1 MNRIVIFSSDA
12 WVLHTDLNFTGID
25 FTELEEIISDN
36 NGKASADDIAQL
48 VADYVEGKNEEWWA
62 LIKRHC
68 VDMSEIEEGWL
79 DKYARGVQISIIDKT
94 LWVGI
99 RINLKPEPLTLPRE
113 ERFIRRL
120 TDENDNWTMGIIV
133 LDRPKRELARD
144 E

>member
-1 MNRIVIFSSDA
+1 MKRIVIFSSDA
-12 WVLHTDLNFTGID
+12 WALHTDLDFTGID
-25 FTELEEIISDN
+25 FTELEEMIAVN
-36 NGKASADDIAQL
+36 NGKVSVDDIAQL
-48 VADYVEGKNEEWWA
+48 TADYIEGKNEEWWS

-68 VDMSEIEEGWL
+68 VDKTEVEEDWL
-79 DKYARGVQISIIDKT
+79 DKYAHGVQISIVDKS

-99 RINLKPEPLTLPRE
+99 RINLKPKPLTLPRE

-133 LDRPKRELARD
+133 LDKSAYELPKD